1 MAFLCYERDEII
13 KMKNFD
19 NFLEKFFYVVVISVF
34 LFLGTIA
41 VMSARS
47 NGETDYCYI
56 EWYNPVDAA
65 ASARLMAHVPWRVD
79 RKIAYFSTSNEAL
92 ELATRMKCKF

>member
-1 MAFLCYERDEII
+1 M
-13 KMKNFD
+13 NFD
-19 NFLEKFFYVVVISVF
+19 NILEKFFYVVVISVF

-56 EWYNPVDAA
+56 EWYNPVEPGTTRWNPVDAA
-65 ASARLMAHVPWRVD
+65 ASVRLMAHVPWRVD